1 MMPRYLIAIA
11 IALSA
16 TACSG
21 SDEGRYSAEQAQDLA
36 KRFHE
41 ALGAGDPVAAA
52 KLTRV
57 PFRYKEAGRIWS
69 DPTTVEKNLAKEIP
83 RIQHLLVGL
92 DRIEAFSR
100 GDLLA
105 GRWPRNRQIPKGRLL
120 AEVQAAGVAENGWL
134 VRVFSEAKAGYLL
147 VLNEEGAGLAVQ
159 ALEI

>member
-1 MMPRYLIAIA
+1 MPRYLIAIA
-11 IALSA
+11 IALFA

-21 SDEGRYSAEQAQDLA
+21 SDSGRYSAEQAQDLA

-41 ALGAGDPVAAA
+41 ALRAGDPVVAA

-57 PFRYKEAGRIWS
+57 PFRYKDVGRIWN
-69 DPTTVEKNLAKEIP
+69 DATTVEKNLAKEIP
-83 RIQHLLVGL
+83 RIQHLLGGL
-92 DRIEAFSR
+92 DHIEAFSR

-105 GRWPRNRQIPKGRLL
+105 GRWPRNRQIPKDRLL

-147 VLNEEGAGLAVQ
+147 VLNEEGSGLAVQ

>member
-1 MMPRYLIAIA
+1 MPRYLIPIA
-11 IALSA
+11 IALLAS
-16 TACSG
+16 ACSD
-21 SDEGRYSAEQAQDLA
+21 SDDGRYSPEQAQDLA

-41 ALGAGDPVAAA
+41 ALGKGDPVAAA

-57 PFRYKEAGRIWS
+57 PFRYKEASRIWS
-69 DPTTVEKNLAKEIP
+69 DATTVEKNLAKEIP

-100 GDLLA
+100 NDLLA
-105 GRWPRNRQIPKGRLL
+105 GRWPRNRQIPKDRLL

-134 VRVFSEAKAGYLL
+134 VRVHSEAKAGYLL
-147 VLNEEGAGLAVQ
+147 VVNEEGAGLAVQ